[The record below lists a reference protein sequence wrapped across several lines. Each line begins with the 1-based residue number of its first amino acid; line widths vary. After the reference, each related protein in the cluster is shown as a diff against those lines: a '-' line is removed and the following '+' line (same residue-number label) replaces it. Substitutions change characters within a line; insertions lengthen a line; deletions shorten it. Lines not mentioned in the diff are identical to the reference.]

1 MRNIIL
7 FTLIFLCSIVFGQEE
22 SKTSI
27 AGGAKALVFE
37 FDGLAYLSADSYEGG
52 IGAKMFFNNKLAL
65 RFVLNFDRISEEE
78 PANPPTG
85 FDGAK
90 GEYVSTSFGLGAG
103 IEYHLRSKARVSP
116 YFGGG
121 FGFARVSSEDKP
133 DAIWF
138 SGTDT
143 YRTITTRTGGY
154 NFDLM
159 GVIGAE
165 LFIMKEVSLSAE
177 YLLNMRFYS
186 EGDIEYTYVVLHGTP
201 ATPDSYTT
209 KGTSGWSIGT
219 GSRGR
224 LILSIYF

>member
-1 MRNIIL
+1 MRNIFLIT
-7 FTLIFLCSIVFGQEE
+7 FIFLCSMLFGQEE

-37 FDGLAYLSADSYEGG
+37 FDGLAYLAADSYEGG
-52 IGAKMFFNNKLAL
+52 IGAKMFFNRNLAL
-65 RFVLNFDRISEEE
+65 RFVFNFDRYSEEE

-103 IEYHLRSKARVSP
+103 LEYHLRSTARVSP

-121 FGFARVSSEDKP
+121 FGFARLSSEEKP

-138 SGTDT
+138 SGSDVYREIET
-143 YRTITTRTGGY
+143 YKGGY
-154 NFDLM
+154 NFDMM

-165 LFIMKEVSLSAE
+165 LFVMKEVSLSAE
-177 YLLNMRFYS
+177 YMFNLRFFND
-186 EGDIEYTYVVLHGTP
+186 GDIKYTYVVLNGTP
-201 ATPDSYTT
+201 ATPDSYTE
-209 KGTSGWSIGT
+209 KGNSGWSIGT

>member
-1 MRNIIL
+1 MRNVIL
-7 FTLIFLCSIVFGQEE
+7 ITLIFLCSIVFGQEE

-27 AGGAKALVFE
+27 AAGAKALVFE

-52 IGAKMFFNNKLAL
+52 IGAKMFFNRKLAL
-65 RFVLNFDRISEEE
+65 RFIFNFDRISEEE

-85 FDGAK
+85 FDDAK

-103 IEYHLRSKARVSP
+103 LEYHLRSKARVSP

-121 FGFARVSSEDKP
+121 FGFARISSEDKP
-133 DAIWF
+133 SEWWF
-138 SGTDT
+138 PGNDESRMITERSGS
-143 YRTITTRTGGY
+143 Y

-159 GVIGAE
+159 GLIGAE

-177 YLLNMRFYS
+177 YILNMRFYN
-186 EGDIEYTYVVLHGTP
+186 EGDIKYTYVVLSGSPTL
-201 ATPDSYTT
+201 PDSYTT

-224 LILSIYF
+224 LILCIYF